1 MPREAGDETVTQ
13 AGNQTYRGPDDVPVV
28 VPVFPLPA
36 ALLLPRGQMPLNI
49 FEPRYLAM
57 IDGAMRGDR
66 VIGMIQPRFDRGP
79 VDLGARP
86 PLCRVGCLGRITQYA
101 ETGDG
106 RILVTLSG
114 IARFVVDEELATTTA
129 YRQVQTSTDAFAD
142 DFKPNL
148 GEQEVDRKTLMRV
161 FRAYLEANNLEAD
174 WSSFDQAP
182 TEALVNTLS
191 MMAPY
196 GPAEKQ
202 ALLEAPDLKT
212 RADMLVALTEMVLA
226 GGEGQ
231 TRGPLQ

>member
-1 MPREAGDETVTQ
+1 MTQ
-13 AGNQTYRGPDDVPVV
+13 AGNQTYRGPDDVPPV

-57 IDGAMRGDR
+57 VDGAMRGDR
-66 VIGMIQPRFDRGP
+66 VIGMIQPRFDKGP
-79 VDLGARP
+79 LDLAGRP
-86 PLCRVGCLGRITQYA
+86 ALCRIGCLGRITQYA

-106 RILVTLSG
+106 RLLVTLSG
-114 IARFVVDEELATTTA
+114 IARFEVDEELATTTP
-129 YRQVQTSTDAFAD
+129 YRQVQAATDAFAD
-142 DFKPNL
+142 DFKPHL
-148 GEQEVDRKTLMRV
+148 GEAEVDRKTLMRV

-202 ALLEAPDLKT
+202 ALLEAQDLKT

-226 GGEGQ
+226 GGDGQ
-231 TRGPLQ
+231 PRGPLQ